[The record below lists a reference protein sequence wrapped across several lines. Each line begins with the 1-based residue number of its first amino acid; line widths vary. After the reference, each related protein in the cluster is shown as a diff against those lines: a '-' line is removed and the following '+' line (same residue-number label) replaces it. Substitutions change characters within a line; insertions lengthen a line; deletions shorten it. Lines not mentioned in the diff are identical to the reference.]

1 MSLTDEFFIQR
12 GQKINALIEQ
22 GYINIDELAK
32 TAGITVDQ
40 LIQAQY
46 LSQRNIQS
54 TADLYNVSVTQLGQ
68 PFLKEIKSRDLI
80 VVKPNRLNSLINAIN
95 KAGTPE

>member
-54 TADLYNVSVTQLGQ
+54 TTDLYNVSVTQLGQ
-68 PFLKEIKSRDLI
+68 PFLIEIKSRDLI

>member
-12 GQKINALIEQ
+12 GQKLNTLIEQ
-22 GYINIDELAK
+22 GYSNIDELAK
-32 TAGITVDQ
+32 TAGITDGQ

-46 LSQRNIQS
+46 LPPYNIQS
-54 TADLYNVSVTQLGQ
+54 TADLYNVSVTKLGQ

-95 KAGTPE
+95 KAGNPE

>member
-12 GQKINALIEQ
+12 GQKLNTLIEQ
-22 GYINIDELAK
+22 GYSNIDELAK
-32 TAGITVDQ
+32 TAGITDGQ

>member
-12 GQKINALIEQ
+12 NQKLNTLIEQ

-46 LSQRNIQS
+46 LPPYNIQS
-54 TADLYNVSVTQLGQ
+54 TADLYNVSVTKLGQ
-68 PFLKEIKSRDLI
+68 PFLKEIKSLDLI

-95 KAGTPE
+95 KAGNPE